1 MRLSTADRVLAAA
14 RRLGLLLLLS
24 LLFAPATH
32 AQIGSLIVAAIDA
45 KNASNMQ
52 FVTKGKGSYQLTDGS
67 WQRDYLLL
75 TQRGMEVGKGKKAK
89 YVGPDVLQ
97 QVVISIDTFAVVHA
111 VHFPPDKNQ
120 LASPALDVV
129 ARRNWRCPQVE
140 LLDYSTTFGNA
151 MPLLRFPDG
160 RAVVLPKDPKGFR
173 AAMLLLVGDQP
184 NLAAQLRTNEL
195 NATNAQQIL
204 SVYLRWKPTGF
215 DPTAL
220 LAAMPA
226 AK

>member
-1 MRLSTADRVLAAA
+1 MRISTAGRALATA

-24 LLFAPATH
+24 LFFAPATH
-32 AQIGSLIVAAIDA
+32 AQIAALIVAAADA
-45 KNASNMQ
+45 KHASNIQ
-52 FVTKGKGSYQLTDGS
+52 FVTKGNGSYQLTDGT
-67 WQRDYLLL
+67 WQRNYLFL

-97 QVVISIDTFAVVHA
+97 QVVISIDTFAVVHK
-111 VHFPPDKNQ
+111 VHFPADKNQ
-120 LASPALDVV
+120 VPSPALDVV

-140 LLDYSTTFGNA
+140 LLDYSTTFGNP

-160 RAVVLPKDPKGFR
+160 RAVVLPRDPKGFR

-184 NLAAQLRTNEL
+184 NLADQLRTNEL
-195 NATNAQQIL
+195 DASHARQIL
-204 SVYLRWKPTGF
+204 TVYLRWKPTGF

-220 LAAMPA
+220 LAATPA
-226 AK
+226 AN